1 MIDVTKVEITRSGHL
16 VRIYATDGGSE
27 YPIHG
32 AWRDAAND
40 FWCQESWAIDGRHR
54 IGIDQSLDLI
64 EGPETVE
71 VDVWLNVYEDC
82 ELYIYRTKKAADISA
97 SNNRF
102 ACINVKRAV
111 TKGEGL

>member
-1 MIDVTKVEITRSGHL
+1 MIDVTRVKTTRCGHP

-64 EGPETVE
+64 EEPETVE
-71 VDVWLNVYEDC
+71 VDVWLNVYSDGSTNR
-82 ELYIYRTKKAADISA
+82 YSFRHSADSGGTAGRI
-97 SNNRF
+97 
-102 ACINVKRAV
+102 ACINIKRTV